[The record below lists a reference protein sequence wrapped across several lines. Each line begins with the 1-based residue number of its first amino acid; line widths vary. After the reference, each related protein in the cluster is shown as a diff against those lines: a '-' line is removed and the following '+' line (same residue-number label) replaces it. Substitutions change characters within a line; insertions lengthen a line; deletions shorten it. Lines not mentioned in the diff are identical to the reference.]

1 MRSACRRIPVFA
13 LALIA
18 LLVSPRYADAATCPS
33 IGPVAANAKTDVV
46 YDPVDSTMKACVAGT
61 WLTMSGGGGG
71 GGNLD
76 DLTDVVITTPSTN
89 QALVYNGAAWVNATL
104 SLTET
109 DPKVG
114 ALTAN
119 NWCAANAG
127 GTAIVCNQAAPS
139 GGALSSG
146 TAGFVQISGGSG
158 AFASSSTTA
167 GQQLFWD
174 STNHRLGI
182 GTVSPATTLQ
192 VEGNITSGSRIW
204 GTYGFGTDYFWVG
217 LRGTGS
223 DGNRIGLG
231 IEGDDA
237 TTGTVKSIYLRTKDQ
252 NRLTITDSGNV
263 GIGVVPTK
271 LFHVNANAADH
282 SAIISNSHASGYGI
296 IVSAASDPLRVGS
309 NGNTTGD
316 LLVVKGDGKIGI
328 GAPTPDAALDIVSP
342 IQTPNLGTAIR
353 LKATAG
359 NYAGIAFDAPS
370 PGATKSAYIHYGD
383 HVGAGYEN
391 QLRFGR
397 YADNFGAWEANPVTF
412 DLDAPGGSLYLTGSG
427 DIGIGNT
434 VPLAPVH
441 IFRGAGS
448 GEGLRISNGTGGE
461 GGQITLMDGTGV
473 GGWEI
478 DNSGTGASAIFRVFR
493 DKGVNNT
500 TALTLTPTATLNI
513 TGGINAGGNIISDS
527 SATIGNGASAF
538 SIFTLN
544 SKTASGVGQN
554 PYIQWYRDATRQAY
568 LGWGVPGTELQ
579 FALENGNQ
587 LYFVTPWGARFS
599 SDDVRKPSGGVF
611 VASSD
616 ARLKDIGVP
625 YTTGLDALTK
635 LSPVNYRYK
644 NNNPR
649 NEPSDK
655 SFVGLIAQDVQKIFP
670 AAVREERDGYL
681 SLDSSEFTY
690 ALINAVK
697 ELKAANDSLRSELE
711 DLRREVEATKNSQ

>member
-1 MRSACRRIPVFA
+1 MRSVCRCIPVFA

-18 LLVSPRYADAATCPS
+18 ILAPHNSHAATCPA
-33 IGPVAANAKTDVV
+33 IGPVAANAKVDVV

-76 DLTDVVITTPSTN
+76 SLTDVVITTPSTN

-109 DPKVG
+109 DPEVG
-114 ALTAN
+114 ALTGSK
-119 NWCAANAG
+119 WCAANVG
-127 GTAIVCNQAAPS
+127 GTAIVCNQDAPS
-139 GGALSSG
+139 AGGTSSG
-146 TAGFVQISGGSG
+146 TAGYIQLSGGSG
-158 AFASSSTTA
+158 AFASSGTTA

-204 GTYGFGTDYFWVG
+204 GTYGFGTDYFWLG

-252 NRLTITDSGNV
+252 NRLTITDTGNV

-342 IQTPNLGTAIR
+342 IQSPGLGTAIR

-370 PGATKSAYIHYGD
+370 PGATKSAFIHYGD

-397 YADNFGAWEANPVTF
+397 YADNFGTWEANPVTF
-412 DLDAPGGSLYLTGSG
+412 DLDAPSGSLYMTGSG

-434 VPLAPVH
+434 APLAPLH

-461 GGQITLMDGTGV
+461 GGQLTLMDGTGA

-478 DNSGTGASAIFRVFR
+478 DNIGTGAAASLRIFR

-500 TALTLTPTATLNI
+500 PGLTMTAA
-513 TGGINAGGNIISDS
+513 GSVGI
-527 SATIGNGASAF
+527 GASPGELFDVVGTNSRMYF
-538 SIFTLN
+538 SKSFPILN
-544 SKTASGVGQN
+544 LVNDGNASNFN
-554 PYIQWYRDATRQAY
+554 PYIAWFNGATRSAY
-568 LGWGVPGTELQ
+568 LGWGTPGTQ
-579 FALENGNQ
+579 FQFWMENGNQ
-587 LYFVTPWGARFS
+587 LAIGNPWGAVFTH
-599 SDDVRKPSGGVF
+599 DDVRKPSGGVF

-616 ARLKDIGVP
+616 ARLKDVGEP
-625 YTTGLDALTK
+625 YTMGLNDLAK
-635 LSPVNYRYK
+635 LNPVHYRYK
-644 NNNPR
+644 KDNPR
-649 NEPSDK
+649 GEPSDK
-655 SFVGLIAQDVQKIFP
+655 FFVGLIAQDVQKIFP

-681 SLDSSEFTY
+681 SLDSSELTY

-697 ELKAANDSLRSELE
+697 ELKAANESLRSELE
-711 DLRREVEATKNSQ
+711 DLRRVVEAPKDAQ